1 MTTEDDRPS
10 RLVMPRRWLIAGAI
24 VTIGGIAAKPGRAQ
38 TAEGGEGGEGGEG
51 AAIAEAD
58 GAVALL
64 TALGL
69 MEGHLRA
76 GSALYQAGHSDMALT
91 HKKHPSEEIYTD
103 LEPMLEAVGAP
114 EFEDELAAMADA
126 VSAGASPEIVAAAE
140 AQVLASIETARQ
152 AAGATPAEL
161 AESIETLVRTAAEEY
176 GIGIVDGQVSNLHE
190 YQDAWGFMQVAR
202 SQTEVLAAAA
212 PEVAQAITEALAPT
226 EALFPELVPAGGVD
240 GNASVLQGAAARVEI
255 ARLQL

>member
-1 MTTEDDRPS
+1 M
-10 RLVMPRRWLIAGAI
+10 IAGAI
-24 VTIGGIAAKPGRAQ
+24 VTIGGIAANTGKAQ
-38 TAEGGEGGEGGEG
+38 TSEGGEGGEGGEG
-51 AAIAEAD
+51 AAIAEAG
-58 GAVALL
+58 GAVTLL

-76 GSALYQAGHSDMALT
+76 GSALYQAGQSEMALT

-103 LEPMLEAVGAP
+103 IEPMLDAVGAP
-114 EFEDELAAMADA
+114 GFEAELAAMAEA
-126 VSAGASPEIVAAAE
+126 VVAGAASEMVAAAE
-140 AQVLASIETARQ
+140 AQVLASIETARR

-161 AESIETLVRTAAEEY
+161 AESIEALVRTAAEEF
-176 GIGIVDGQVSNLHE
+176 GIGIVDGAVSNMHE

-202 SQTEVLAAAA
+202 SQNAVLAAAA
-212 PEVAQAITEALAPT
+212 PEVAAAITEALAPT